1 MDNNPDNIC
10 IRLLADPVQI
20 QTCKKYLVEAQN
32 SFASLAQVLNLA
44 GNEVRLKILYLLER
58 ENELCPCDL
67 SDILGMTIP
76 AVSQHLRKLKDANII
91 QFRKEGQTNFY
102 ALKHNHTDIIRPLFH
117 HIQQK
122 ELII

>member
-1 MDNNPDNIC
+1 MENNQDNTC

-20 QTCKKYLVEAQN
+20 QTCKKYLVKAEN

-44 GNEVRLKILYLLER
+44 GNEVRLKTLYLLDR
-58 ENELCPCDL
+58 EGELCPCDL

-91 QFRKEGQTNFY
+91 QFRKEGQTIFY
-102 ALKHNHTDIIRPLFH
+102 ALKSNHADIIKPLFH